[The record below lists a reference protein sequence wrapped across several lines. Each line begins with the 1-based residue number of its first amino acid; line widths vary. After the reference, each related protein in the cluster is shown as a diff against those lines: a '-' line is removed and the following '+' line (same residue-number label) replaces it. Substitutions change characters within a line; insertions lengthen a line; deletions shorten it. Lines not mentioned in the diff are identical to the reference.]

1 MGLVRKFFMPN
12 SYVQSIFQID
22 LDKLVDKG
30 VKGIITDLDNTLVGW
45 DVKEP
50 TERVKAWFK
59 EANEK
64 GITITIVSNNNESRV
79 ASFSQHLDI
88 DFIFKARKPM
98 GKAFDKAITKMN
110 IRPDQTVVIGDQ
122 MLTDVFGGNR
132 RGLCTIMVVP
142 VKRTD
147 GFITKF
153 NRLIERR
160 LLRHFSKK
168 GYITWEEN

>member
-110 IRPDQTVVIGDQ
+110 IRPDQTVVIGDKCLL
-122 MLTDVFGGNR
+122 MYL
-132 RGLCTIMVVP
+132 VVI
-142 VKRTD
+142 VEVYIQLWL
-147 GFITKF
+147 FQL
-153 NRLIERR
+153 NELMALLLRLID
-160 LLRHFSKK
+160 
-168 GYITWEEN
+168 

>member
-1 MGLVRKFFMPN
+1 MGLVRKLFMPN

-59 EANEK
+59 EANDK
-64 GITITIVSNNNESRV
+64 GITVTIVSNNNESRV
-79 ASFSQHLDI
+79 SSFCTHLNI
-88 DFIFKARKPM
+88 DFIFRARKPM
-98 GKAFDKAITKMN
+98 GKAFDKAMSQMKIK
-110 IRPDQTVVIGDQ
+110 PEQTVVIGDQ

-132 RGLCTIMVVP
+132 RNLYTILVVP

-147 GFITKF
+147 GIITKF

-168 GYITWEEN
+168 GYIKWEEN

>member
-1 MGLVRKFFMPN
+1 MPN

-88 DFIFKARKPM
+88 DFIFKA
-98 GKAFDKAITKMN
+98 KAN
-110 IRPDQTVVIGDQ
+110 GESV
-122 MLTDVFGGNR
+122 
-132 RGLCTIMVVP
+132 
-142 VKRTD
+142 
-147 GFITKF
+147 
-153 NRLIERR
+153 
-160 LLRHFSKK
+160 
-168 GYITWEEN
+168 

>member
-1 MGLVRKFFMPN
+1 MPN

-64 GITITIVSNNNESRV
+64 ASQSQLCLITTKHVLRVLVS
-79 ASFSQHLDI
+79 
-88 DFIFKARKPM
+88 
-98 GKAFDKAITKMN
+98 T
-110 IRPDQTVVIGDQ
+110 
-122 MLTDVFGGNR
+122 
-132 RGLCTIMVVP
+132 
-142 VKRTD
+142 
-147 GFITKF
+147 
-153 NRLIERR
+153 
-160 LLRHFSKK
+160 
-168 GYITWEEN
+168 